1 MVDMVAVANLLVCVG
16 IVWTCIVRL
25 RTDLCR
31 LNLLQRF
38 KYSVLLTGGLIAGLP
53 NLFFGEEAV
62 KSTLIMSVSILIYLF
77 TDVLIWRDRK
87 WVFLL
92 KVLSKV

>member
-1 MVDMVAVANLLVCVG
+1 MMADMVAVANLLVCVG
-16 IVWTCIVRL
+16 IVWTCICRL

-38 KYSVLLTGGLIAGLP
+38 KYSVLLTGGFIAGLP

-62 KSTLIMSVSILIYLF
+62 KSTLVMSVSILIYLSLTSLF
-77 TDVLIWRDRK
+77 GELKNEYSCRK
-87 WVFLL
+87 Y
-92 KVLSKV
+92 

>member
-1 MVDMVAVANLLVCVG
+1 MVDMVAVANLLVCIG
-16 IVWTCIVRL
+16 IVWTCICRL
-25 RTDLCR
+25 RADLCR

-62 KSTLIMSVSILIYLF
+62 KSTLIMTVSILIYLSLTSLF
-77 TDVLIWRDRK
+77 GEIKNEYSCRK
-87 WVFLL
+87 Y
-92 KVLSKV
+92 

>member
-1 MVDMVAVANLLVCVG
+1 MVAVANLLVCIG
-16 IVWTCIVRL
+16 IVWTCICRL

-31 LNLLQRF
+31 LNLLPRF

-62 KSTLIMSVSILIYLF
+62 KSTLVVSVSILTYLSLTYLF
-77 TDVLIWRDRK
+77 GEIENEYPYRK
-87 WVFLL
+87 H
-92 KVLSKV
+92 

>member
-1 MVDMVAVANLLVCVG
+1 MVAVANLLVCIG
-16 IVWTCIVRL
+16 IVWTCICRL

-31 LNLLQRF
+31 LNLLPRF

-62 KSTLIMSVSILIYLF
+62 KSTLIMSFSILIYLSL
-77 TDVLIWRDRK
+77 TSSHGEIKNEYSCRK
-87 WVFLL
+87 Y
-92 KVLSKV
+92 

>member
-1 MVDMVAVANLLVCVG
+1 MMADMVAVANLLVCIG
-16 IVWTCIVRL
+16 IVWTCICRL

-31 LNLLQRF
+31 LNLLPRF
-38 KYSVLLTGGLIAGLP
+38 KYSGLLTGGLIAGLP

-77 TDVLIWRDRK
+77 TDDLIGEIGNEY
-87 WVFLL
+87 
-92 KVLSKV
+92 SC